1 MVKAFQEFFRGMKMN
16 ENTPD
21 EVINVTTPIEGEK
34 RVKGKIFKLS
44 PQGYGFISSH
54 DIPFTRIFFH
64 WSSLRA
70 NTKKFTDLK
79 VGDLVE
85 FTPSDTKDK
94 GTRAIRISVYDI
106 GVDDGANV

>member
-16 ENTPD
+16 ETNESVELTAQD
-21 EVINVTTPIEGEK
+21 K

-64 WSSLRA
+64 WSSLKA
-70 NTKKFTDLK
+70 NTRKFTELR

-85 FTPSDTKDK
+85 FTPQDTKDK
-94 GTRAIRISVYDI
+94 GTRAIRITVL
-106 GVDDGANV
+106 DGAPDAANIQG

>member
-1 MVKAFQEFFRGMKMN
+1 MVKAFQEFFRGMKMDNIETN
-16 ENTPD
+16 EPETP
-21 EVINVTTPIEGEK
+21 EVANEK

-64 WSSLRA
+64 WSSLKA
-70 NTKKFTDLK
+70 DTKNFTQLK
-79 VGDLVE
+79 VGDRVE

-94 GTRAIRISVYDI
+94 GVRAIRIVVLEAESHA
-106 GVDDGANV
+106 ANIQG